1 MYKKILFPVDLQ
13 HIEEAKKSLK
23 VTIRE
28 ARHEKADVCVM
39 TVAPGFGMP
48 IVASYFDENTF
59 KEAMKEVA
67 RQLHAYMEESFPD
80 DIKTTAIVVDG
91 NPAEL
96 ILEQAKKDESDL
108 IVMSSHNSQIENL
121 LLGSVAAKVVR
132 HSRCSVIVV
141 K

>member
-1 MYKKILFPVDLQ
+1 MYNKILFPVDLQ
-13 HIEEAKKSLK
+13 HIEEAEKSLE
-23 VTIRE
+23 VAIRE

-48 IVASYFDENTF
+48 IVASYFDDNTF
-59 KEAMKEVA
+59 KKAMKEVA
-67 RQLHAYMEESFPD
+67 RLLKDYVDNNFPD
-80 DIKTTAIVVDG
+80 DINTTAIVVDG
-91 NPAEL
+91 NPSEL
-96 ILEQAKKDESDL
+96 ILEQAKKDGSDL

-132 HSRCSVIVV
+132 HSRCSVMVV